1 VTANDALLSRDSEVS
16 RNSEAPQSEVPRK
29 SDLTRTGEVA
39 TTLPRDHVVQ
49 GVTASPS
56 WLARKGSERTAAW
69 GKVLRTTA
77 FKLTLAYL
85 TVFALFAAFLLVYFA
100 WNTRRL
106 INEQIIET
114 VDAEVQG
121 LSDQYRQGGIRRLV
135 FAIEARARRP
145 GSNLYLLT
153 TAAGEGVAGNVG
165 SLATGILDNPG
176 WAETVYRRVDEQD
189 ATDHHALVRVEQLPG
204 GFHLL
209 VGRDLEERERLY
221 DVVLA
226 AGRWSVA
233 IVVVLG
239 LAGGFFVSR
248 RVLRRIDA
256 MTQTTRTIMQGDLH
270 ERLPVAGTGDELDR
284 LAVNLNAM
292 LERIEALMHGLKEV
306 SDNIAHDLKTPL
318 TRLRN
323 RCEEALRAAGSETAY
338 REALGSTIEES
349 EALIRTFNALL
360 MIARAE
366 SGQARDDMI
375 AFDAAEI
382 VRGIGDLYE
391 PLADDKGLTLR
402 VEAASAAWVRGN
414 RELISQA
421 LANLVDNAIKYGA
434 ADGIQPNGHPA
445 EIVLKATDR
454 GDRILLSV
462 ADSGPGIAQSDRG
475 RVLERFVRLEQS
487 RSEPGSGLGLSLASA
502 IARLHGGELTLEDN
516 HPGLVSVISLPRVA
530 APLPAPAA

>member
-1 VTANDALLSRDSEVS
+1 VTANDVILPRASEVS
-16 RNSEAPQSEVPRK
+16 GTQRLDRALEDSGVESNGFERK
-29 SDLTRTGEVA
+29 VA
-39 TTLPRDHVVQ
+39 
-49 GVTASPS
+49 AKS
-56 WLARKGSERTAAW
+56 WPARKGAERMAAL
-69 GKVLRTTA
+69 GKLLRTTT
-77 FKLTLAYL
+77 FKLTLVYL
-85 TVFALFAAFLLVYFA
+85 TVFALFAAFLLAYFA

-106 INEQIIET
+106 INEQITET
-114 VDAEVQG
+114 VDAEIQG
-121 LSDQYRQGGIRRLV
+121 LTEQYRQGGIRRLV
-135 FAIEARARRP
+135 FAIEGRARRP
-145 GSNLYLLT
+145 GSSLYLLT

-165 SLATGILDNPG
+165 SLATGVLDNPG

-189 ATDHHALVRVEQLPG
+189 ASEHHALVRVDQLPG
-204 GFHLL
+204 GFRLL
-209 VGRDLEERERLY
+209 VGRDLDERERLY

-239 LAGGFFVSR
+239 LAGGFFVTR
-248 RVLRRIDA
+248 RVLKRIDA
-256 MTQTTRTIMQGDLH
+256 MTETTRTIMQGDLH
-270 ERLPVAGTGDELDR
+270 ERLPISGTGDELDR
-284 LAVNLNAM
+284 LAINLNAM

-323 RCEEALRAAGSETAY
+323 RCEEALRAAQGEPQY
-338 REALGSTIEES
+338 RAALESTIEES

-366 SGQARDDMI
+366 SGQARDDMT

-391 PLADDKGLTLR
+391 PLADDKGLTLK
-402 VEAASAAWVRGN
+402 VEAATAAWVRGN

-434 ADGIQPNGHPA
+434 SDGARGNGHPA
-445 EIVLKATDR
+445 EILLKAMDQ

-462 ADSGPGIAQSDRG
+462 ADSGPGIAESDRG

-487 RSEPGSGLGLSLASA
+487 RSEPGSGLGLSLAAA
-502 IARLHGGELTLEDN
+502 IARLHGGELILADN

-530 APLPAPAA
+530 APVPAAAG